1 MQIFSKDSGI
11 TLVMLVITII
21 VLLIIVGI
29 TLTFGISNI
38 DRVIDNRT
46 TTELSIIEQ
55 AIIQQYTLLISENQ
69 DNKKATEIS
78 TDTLLEDDTER
89 PLVLIGTRIADVS
102 TLISNGFEDYL
113 IDYTD
118 KSNMTYEE
126 YYYLLDE
133 DDLDTIGIEN
143 NTNKIE
149 GRSYIVNYST
159 GEVFDI
165 ENKTYYISENSIYL
179 EGTNSELEE
188 QTYNFTDE

>member
-11 TLVMLVITII
+11 TLVMLVVTII

-29 TLTFGISNI
+29 TLTFGISNV

-46 TTELSIIEQ
+46 ATELSVIEQ
-55 AIIQQYTLLISENQ
+55 AVIQQYTLLISENQ
-69 DNKKATEIS
+69 DGIKATEIS
-78 TDTLLEDDTER
+78 EDTLLEDDTER
-89 PLVLIGTRIADVS
+89 PLVLIGTRIADIS

-126 YYYLLDE
+126 YYYFLDE
-133 DDLDTIGIEN
+133 DDLEAIGIEN
-143 NTNKIE
+143 NSEEIA

-165 ENKTYYISENSIYL
+165 ENKTYYTSKDSVYL
-179 EGTNSELEE
+179 EGTNSKIEGE
-188 QTYNFTDE
+188 TYNFTDE